1 MMAISN
7 AIKFTPPNGNITISS
22 NVTNDNYIFQVIDTG
37 CGISE
42 EDIKIITQPFTKVQ
56 SSVLISQEEGAGL
69 GLAIVKSL
77 VGVQG
82 GELNIG
88 SIIGEG
94 TTVTVSMPLQNT
106 VK

>member
-77 VGVQG
+77 VG
-82 GELNIG
+82 ELNIG